1 MRACQ
6 LGNQLERYYNEL
18 SGGEQVSERTADQR
32 LQTTCLLVLTIFA
45 VAVALYWLSA
55 VMIPFVLA
63 VFVTFAINPAV
74 SLLTEKAKIP
84 RPLAIAGVF
93 LIGFGLFTVIG
104 GLVSS
109 SVSQLSQNASAY
121 QDKITRLIA
130 DAFALFPFER
140 FGIEHGSIQS
150 QLSNLPVGSL
160 LVSLTNSIIQ
170 VLSNTILVLI
180 FVVFLLIGGG
190 QAARMTDPVW
200 LEIELRI
207 ERYLVAQVTISAVT
221 GFLVGLILYLL
232 GVDLALVFGFLA
244 FLLNFIPS
252 IGSIIATLLPLPII
266 LVSSDA
272 SWTIAVLAIA
282 LPGTVQLVI
291 GNIITPKVL
300 GDSLDL
306 HPIVILMA
314 LIFWGVLW
322 GIVGM
327 LLATPMT
334 AVLKILFERYE
345 LTRPVARVM
354 AGRLGGAELPAEP
367 ELVDEA

>member
-1 MRACQ
+1 M
-6 LGNQLERYYNEL
+6 
-18 SGGEQVSERTADQR
+18 
-32 LQTTCLLVLTIFA
+32 
-45 VAVALYWLSA
+45 
-55 VMIPFVLA
+55 
-63 VFVTFAINPAV
+63 
-74 SLLTEKAKIP
+74 
-84 RPLAIAGVF
+84 
-93 LIGFGLFTVIG
+93 
-104 GLVSS
+104 
-109 SVSQLSQNASAY
+109 
-121 QDKITRLIA
+121 
-130 DAFALFPFER
+130 
-140 FGIEHGSIQS
+140 
-150 QLSNLPVGSL
+150 
-160 LVSLTNSIIQ
+160 
-170 VLSNTILVLI
+170 
-180 FVVFLLIGGG
+180 
-190 QAARMTDPVW
+190 
-200 LEIELRI
+200 
-207 ERYLVAQVTISAVT
+207 T

-266 LVSSDA
+266 LVSPDA

-334 AVLKILFERYE
+334 AVLKILLERYE

>member
-1 MRACQ
+1 MT
-6 LGNQLERYYNEL
+6 
-18 SGGEQVSERTADQR
+18 ERTADQR
-32 LQTTCLLVLTIFA
+32 LQTTCLLVLTTFV
-45 VAVALYWLSA
+45 VAVALFWLKA

-63 VFVTFAINPAV
+63 VLVTFAINPAV
-74 SLLTEKAKIP
+74 GLLTEKAKIP
-84 RPLAIAGVF
+84 RALSIAGVF
-93 LIGFGLFTVIG
+93 LIGFGIFTVSG
-104 GLVSS
+104 GLITS
-109 SVSQLSQNASAY
+109 SVGQLAQNAGAY
-121 QDKITRLIA
+121 QEKITRLIA
-130 DAFALFPFER
+130 DAFAVLPFDR
-140 FGIEHGSIQS
+140 LGIEQGSIRN
-150 QLSNLPVGSL
+150 QLSSLPVGSM
-160 LVSLTNSIIQ
+160 LVSLTNSIVQ
-170 VLSNTILVLI
+170 VLSNTVLVLI

-190 QAARMTDPVW
+190 RAGQMADPVW
-200 LEIELRI
+200 WEIEARI

-221 GFLVGLILYLL
+221 GVLVGLILYVL

-266 LVSSDA
+266 LVSPDA
-272 SWTIAVLAIA
+272 SWTVAVLAIA
-282 LPGTVQLVI
+282 LPGSVQLVI
-291 GNIITPKVL
+291 GNIITPKVM

-354 AGRLGGAELPAEP
+354 AGRLGSTDLPAAPDTAE
-367 ELVDEA
+367 EAEAG

>member
-1 MRACQ
+1 
-6 LGNQLERYYNEL
+6 
-18 SGGEQVSERTADQR
+18 VTERTADQR
-32 LQTTCLLVLTIFA
+32 LQTTCLLVLTTFV
-45 VAVALYWLSA
+45 VAVALYWLKA

-63 VFVTFAINPAV
+63 VLVTFAINPAV
-74 SLLTEKAKIP
+74 GLLTEKAKIP
-84 RPLAIAGVF
+84 RALSIAGVF
-93 LIGFGLFTVIG
+93 LIGFGLFTVSG
-104 GLVSS
+104 GLITS
-109 SVSQLSQNASAY
+109 SVGQLAQNAGAY
-121 QDKITRLIA
+121 QEKITRLIA
-130 DAFALFPFER
+130 DAFAVLPFER
-140 FGIEHGSIQS
+140 LGIEHGSIRN
-150 QLSNLPVGSL
+150 QLSSLPVGSM
-160 LVSLTNSIIQ
+160 LVSLTNSIVQ
-170 VLSNTILVLI
+170 VLSNTVLVLI

-190 QAARMTDPVW
+190 RAGQMTDPVW
-200 LEIELRI
+200 WEIKSRI
-207 ERYLVAQVTISAVT
+207 ERYLVAQVAISAVT
-221 GFLVGLILYLL
+221 GVLVGLILYVL

-266 LVSSDA
+266 LVSPDA
-272 SWTIAVLAIA
+272 SWTVAVLAIV
-282 LPGTVQLVI
+282 LPGSVQLVI
-291 GNIITPKVL
+291 GNIITPKVM

-354 AGRLGGAELPAEP
+354 AGRLGSTDLPPAPDTAE
-367 ELVDEA
+367 EAKSG